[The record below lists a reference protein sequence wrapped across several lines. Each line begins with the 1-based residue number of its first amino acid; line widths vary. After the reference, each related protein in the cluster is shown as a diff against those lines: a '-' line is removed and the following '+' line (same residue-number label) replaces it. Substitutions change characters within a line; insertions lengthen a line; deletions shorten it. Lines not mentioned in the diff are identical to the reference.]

1 MEYISGETI
10 EEYITRT
17 GEPIPC
23 QQAGQDT
30 SVRCEDNRGSAQTGS
45 FASWNW
51 AGFDMDPAGRHGQN
65 A

>member
-1 MEYISGETI
+1 MS
-10 EEYITRT
+10 T
-17 GEPIPC
+17 GG
-23 QQAGQDT
+23 ADT

-51 AGFDMDPAGRHGQN
+51 TGFDMDPAGRHGQN